1 VATLAE
7 AFVDRLNRQSS
18 QHAKVLHPESYPVLN
33 AYSWPGNVRELKNV
47 IERAMILSEQEMIT
61 PKNLP
66 FELKQTEKVP
76 HVNSENQLFKITDEM
91 SLEKME
97 KVHLAHVLNRL
108 EWNKSKASKIL
119 GVSRATLRAK
129 IKKYN
134 LENN

>member
-1 VATLAE
+1 
-7 AFVDRLNRQSS
+7 
-18 QHAKVLHPESYPVLN
+18 
-33 AYSWPGNVRELKNV
+33 
-47 IERAMILSEQEMIT
+47 MILSEQEMII

-76 HVNSENQLFKITDEM
+76 HVNSENQLFKITDDM